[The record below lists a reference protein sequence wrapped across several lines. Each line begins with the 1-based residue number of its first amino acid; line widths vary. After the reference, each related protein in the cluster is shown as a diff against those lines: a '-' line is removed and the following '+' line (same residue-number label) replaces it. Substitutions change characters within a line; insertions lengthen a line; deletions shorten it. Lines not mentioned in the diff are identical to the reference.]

1 MTKEII
7 SREEIVRLHNEGW
20 NFRKKN
26 INGKIYISARKGK
39 QEKGLGQFNQ
49 ELWNL
54 IENIRS
60 PTNSKTNKKPNV
72 GINNEPKSSSSSLES
87 PSIYEVTIYIELMK
101 HQKKS
106 MFLDTEVEKA
116 LFDIKYE
123 RAKIKMQD
131 CNHNWSGTC
140 FYWEFERDSK
150 LLAAIHERFKVKDDY
165 KLPVMSN
172 HTQLKKEQARDA
184 IRASELLCFDCD
196 QFVKRE
202 NPSDTII

>member
-49 ELWNL
+49 ALWNL

-72 GINNEPKSSSSSLES
+72 GIGTAPKSNSSFNES
-87 PSIYEVTIYIELMK
+87 RGIYEVTMYTGLTE
-101 HQKKS
+101 HQQKAL
-106 MFLDTEVEKA
+106 FLDTEMENA
-116 LFDIKYE
+116 LFNIKYE

-131 CNHNWSGTC
+131 CKHNWNGTC

-165 KLPVMSN
+165 KLPVRSN
-172 HTQLKKEQARDA
+172 HTQLIKEQARDA

-196 QFVKRE
+196 EFVKRE
-202 NPSDTII
+202 NPK